1 MNATS
6 SWAHTVT
13 WIQFRQT
20 IYVAGKPSNQKRSDI
35 NLVDLAGSEWQKD
48 TNATGERLQEG
59 SNINKSLSFLG
70 KVISVLAEKS

>member
-20 IYVAGKPSNQKRSDI
+20 VYVAGKPSNQKRSDI
-35 NLVDLAGSEWQKD
+35 NLVDLAGSERQKD
-48 TNATGERLQEG
+48 TNATGERL
-59 SNINKSLSFLG
+59 
-70 KVISVLAEKS
+70 